1 MDEKKHPIM
10 TSLEEQLE
18 EMLTAGDMQAED
30 VNEGARK
37 RLLRRTEIR
46 VQTMMDPIVE
56 ETIQYRQMAKEIDGR
71 YDEYMKRASAHDD
84 SKDAS

>member
-1 MDEKKHPIM
+1 MDEKKQPIM
-10 TSLEEQLE
+10 ASLEEQLE
-18 EMLTAGDMQAED
+18 AMLTAGDMQTED
-30 VNEGARK
+30 VHEGARK

-71 YDEYMKRASAHDD
+71 YDAYMDRARGHEDA
-84 SKDAS
+84 KDN

>member
-1 MDEKKHPIM
+1 MDDKKQPKM

-18 EMLTAGDMQAED
+18 AMLTAGDMRAED
-30 VNEGARK
+30 VSEGARK

-56 ETIQYRQMAKEIDGR
+56 ETIQYRQMAKEVDGR
-71 YDEYMKRASAHDD
+71 YDEYMNRASGRAE
-84 SKDAS
+84 SKEE